1 MLQEWLHKSSNT
13 NFLWELFKIVTL
25 H

>member
-13 NFLWELFKIVTL
+13 NFLWESFKIVTL